1 MGDRAFVPTPLA
13 AILAPRRPASRTP
26 VPWRRGP
33 GEPKPLWAILGEAP
47 PYEWQPPEVRV
58 PLAPPDPQEEGLVQL
73 AAAQEAGTQNDTG
86 AGRFVDDLAE
96 GAKSWFRGIGRAGD
110 QVLDAIGAT
119 NAQDQ
124 AAARRAN
131 RIALDALQQA
141 AAHPQEI
148 LEIIREGMP
157 LARDYVGE
165 HPGVVGGRVGAG
177 AAVGAITRKFPAGIP
192 LSLLAAFGDAMHAIR
207 GGAETYDDIL
217 RAILG
222 GESPGQP

>member
-1 MGDRAFVPTPLA
+1 MGDRRFEPTPLA
-13 AILAPRRPASRTP
+13 EILAPRHPQGRTS
-26 VPWRRGP
+26 VPWRGHP
-33 GEPKPLWAILGEAP
+33 GEPKPLWAILGEEP
-47 PYEWQPPEVRV
+47 PYGWWPQEVTV
-58 PLAPPDPQEEGLVQL
+58 PLAPPDPQDEGLVRF
-73 AAAQEAGTQNDTG
+73 AADSKPGTRNDTG

-141 AAHPQEI
+141 IGHPQET

-192 LSLLAAFGDAMHAIR
+192 LSLLAAYGDAMHAIR
-207 GGAETYDDIL
+207 SGAETYDDIL